1 MNKNNCGCAMMQSMK
16 KRSSKSRS
24 PTKNR
29 SRSGS
34 RGRMHGH
41 RSRSGSRGRMHG
53 HRSRS
58 GSRGRMHGRMH
69 GHRSRSGSRG
79 RMHGHRSRSGSRER
93 KSHFLKSK
101 IPMIPSMSGM
111 SYVAD
116 EWADVTNINCD
127 QNITGYARIGTT
139 WPSCHSCDGGQV
151 QRRC

>member
-24 PTKNR
+24 PTKN
-29 SRSGS
+29 
-34 RGRMHGH
+34 
-41 RSRSGSRGRMHG
+41 
-53 HRSRS
+53 
-58 GSRGRMHGRMH
+58 
-69 GHRSRSGSRG
+69 RSRSGSRG